1 MRPLPA
7 TARSLFCS
15 WCWSSWPHTSPD
27 PGLSSGT
34 PPWRLLCGAGGKFN
48 RLQNTSKKMQRSFVK
63 RVCSTSAFLCALDA
77 TPGFFLPTDSYSA
90 CAAPKPWIYQKNGVR
105 IRQTKQKKKAK
116 LSKKKVPLWQQLLSG
131 EVSRYM
137 IVFPVVPVFDLNCVR
152 GQEHCS
158 LGWAVYVI
166 VQDTFFHLKEKK

>member
-1 MRPLPA
+1 MASPSTCPFCHRCWGPVRPLPA
-7 TARSLFCS
+7 TARSPSCS

-34 PPWRLLCGAGGKFN
+34 PPWRLLCSAGGKFN

-90 CAAPKPWIYQKNGVR
+90 CAAPKPWIYQKNDVR
-105 IRQTKQKKKAK
+105 IRQTKQKKRLNFRRRKCLCGSSFSLA
-116 LSKKKVPLWQQLLSG
+116 
-131 EVSRYM
+131 RY
-137 IVFPVVPVFDLNCVR
+137 P
-152 GQEHCS
+152 GT
-158 LGWAVYVI
+158 W
-166 VQDTFFHLKEKK
+166 